1 MGKIAWCPR
10 DEPLMLSLSATPT
23 PTWEPTFPSNAV
35 AHTQLIEILINVKI
49 NQQIC
54 ELASLGNLFSMLVKP
69 ELINDNP
76 PNVMRFHL
84 LTFSEFYIAF
94 LRGIESPR
102 WIQDLF
108 TFFSCLGNSSRNSHH
123 LADGE

>member
-1 MGKIAWCPR
+1 M
-10 DEPLMLSLSATPT
+10 
-23 PTWEPTFPSNAV
+23 
-35 AHTQLIEILINVKI
+35 
-49 NQQIC
+49 C
-54 ELASLGNLFSMLVKP
+54 ELPSLGNSFSMLVKP
-69 ELINDNP
+69 ELTNDSP

-84 LTFSEFYIAF
+84 LTFSEFYLAF

-123 LADGE
+123 LADGERGRWGKWLVKLYHEVGHKCRERESCKKKKNVVYTSVETSTF